1 MPADWSIRALEDI
14 GHCLIGLTYD
24 PKNID
29 SDGVLVLRS
38 SNISDNSLQFEDN
51 IYVEM
56 KIPDRIIVREDD
68 LLICVRN
75 GSRALIG
82 KCALVQG
89 SAVGMTFGAFMSVFR
104 STDSRFVFY
113 CFHSDIIT
121 RQIHEHLGATI
132 NQITNKSLNSFK
144 IPYPKT
150 EEREAIAELLSD
162 VDGLLGALEA
172 LIAKKRA
179 IKQAAMQQLLTGK
192 TRLPGFTAGW
202 RKVRLGDV
210 TVAQQGGTPPKSR
223 AAYWE
228 GNIPFV
234 TGADLSE
241 FSISRDHARSF
252 LTVEGLNSGATV
264 ICDPGALLLATRTRV
279 GLVSIASETMGASQD
294 ITLLKPNDLI
304 ESPYLCRALMSQAY
318 LLLQRARGTTIQGI
332 SRGEVDSIPILLPS
346 RPEQRAIA
354 TVLSDMDSEIAGLER
369 RRDKIGAIKQGMM
382 QELLTGRVR
391 LVGPDAPAE
400 ASSC

>member
-1 MPADWSIRALEDI
+1 
-14 GHCLIGLTYD
+14 
-24 PKNID
+24 
-29 SDGVLVLRS
+29 
-38 SNISDNSLQFEDN
+38 
-51 IYVEM
+51 
-56 KIPDRIIVREDD
+56 
-68 LLICVRN
+68 
-75 GSRALIG
+75 
-82 KCALVQG
+82 
-89 SAVGMTFGAFMSVFR
+89 MTFGAFMSVFR

-113 CFHSDIIT
+113 CFQSDIIT

-210 TVAQQGGTPPKSR
+210 TVAQQGGTPSKSR
-223 AAYWE
+223 AAYLE